1 MPRIRS
7 RAHPL
12 FVIYHTWHQL
22 LASSTWLPDAKA
34 SRLVG
39 TVGDIVHRWRKTP
52 PIEFLVGPD
61 VWAEHRHPSS
71 DDGSIAR
78 AKLAT
83 CDSSGEKRTQ
93 RAARGPARPASPR
106 SEAHQQ
112 NPSIYDR
119 ARQGTKLPKSPAL
132 PRSTRASEAGSSDSN
147 PDVNFSPTD
156 LREWL
161 DSITPTLS
169 NKMEGMSHSSSTGDA
184 ILTRYR
190 EESARDPANALR
202 GTLLVTHAE
211 FVDASDGLQRSVYCS
226 NDWAWHV
233 YHKCLWSSNPPQ
245 KARFGHVDLR
255 DP

>member
-7 RAHPL
+7 SAHPL
-12 FVIYHTWHQL
+12 FVIYHTWNQL

-39 TVGDIVHRWRKTP
+39 TVGDIVHRWRMTP
-52 PIEFLVGPD
+52 PIGFLVGPD

-83 CDSSGEKRTQ
+83 CNSSREKRTQ
-93 RAARGPARPASPR
+93 RAARGPAPPASPQ
-106 SEAHQQ
+106 SEAHQHR
-112 NPSIYDR
+112 PSIHDR

-132 PRSTRASEAGSSDSN
+132 PRSTRASEAGSSDNN
-147 PDVNFSPTD
+147 PDVNFSSTD

-161 DSITPTLS
+161 DSV
-169 NKMEGMSHSSSTGDA
+169 MSDNTEVKSPSSSTSDA

-190 EESARDPANALR
+190 KEPARDPANALR

-211 FVDASDGLQRSVYCS
+211 YVVASDGLQRSVYCS

-233 YHKCLWSSNPPQ
+233 YHKCLWSSSPPQ

-255 DP
+255 VA